1 MLKDG
6 GQPAKN
12 QSMSIIISLV
22 LIMCVARVVHVTF
35 TPPVGP
41 TSSQTPSSQALDEVR
56 KQAEQ
61 LTARKLAH
69 ARLDFSTRE
78 TSVQRKLKDILA
90 SAPRDKPWNEVGQYI
105 IDQSKSFLPQGAPAA
120 SASITLV
127 SGIFDVGPEGY
138 ELEISDDN
146 ALSKRFLAH
155 PQKKIIFVDQNL
167 LDLVVDSLD
176 ESTKVVIV
184 DVERMRGYF
193 GYAYADL
200 HKIINNPNWKYS
212 VGWLRNAPQAEFVD
226 FNLVGISKVFL
237 LREAARLNPWNTESF
252 LWMDP
257 GLSCVPP
264 EALTAD
270 KMSLFNQHFDR
281 FLLSFFS
288 YKPDIETHGFQRWAF
303 DEFLDNDTPYHKVV
317 KGWTFGGRPE
327 FIEVVAV
334 LVDLVMRETLRQ
346 GHMGNSDCILTIVM
360 YRFADVIH
368 PFDLSSACATSTNY
382 DHSCPGFTN
391 HAGWCA
397 MFEWSLKGPPKS

>member
-288 YKPDIETHGFQRWAF
+288 YKFAPTTVLF
-303 DEFLDNDTPYHKVV
+303 FLVFLFYLSLHLRFRPRFYHMTK
-317 KGWTFGGRPE
+317 
-327 FIEVVAV
+327 
-334 LVDLVMRETLRQ
+334 
-346 GHMGNSDCILTIVM
+346 
-360 YRFADVIH
+360 
-368 PFDLSSACATSTNY
+368 
-382 DHSCPGFTN
+382 
-391 HAGWCA
+391 
-397 MFEWSLKGPPKS
+397 PKSVKFMRNSRWLHCERFL